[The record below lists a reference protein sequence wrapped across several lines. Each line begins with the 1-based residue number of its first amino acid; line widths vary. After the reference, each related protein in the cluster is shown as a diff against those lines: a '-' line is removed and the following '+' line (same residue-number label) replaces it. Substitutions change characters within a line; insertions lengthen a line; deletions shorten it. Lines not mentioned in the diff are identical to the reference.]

1 MGWTKSSH
9 IVVVAAY
16 IHLLFCSEF
25 GSTAHPGSSAS
36 RLHLCVSCSMLHW
49 KYTQERKKDVLLI
62 MLSSWIYL
70 STILWR
76 PVLSLSIL
84 FFRYAYFKVAWFIW
98 QICILITCIG
108 NKTIAVC
115 LTTPKA
121 SYVTV
126 GTSMHNGRRRTRRA
140 YKYQLLPVTFSHF
153 YWTFW

>member
-76 PVLSLSIL
+76 PVLVLQLCVLWGSLVYLANLYINYMYREQDYCSVFNDAQSI
-84 FFRYAYFKVAWFIW
+84 
-98 QICILITCIG
+98 IG
-108 NKTIAVC
+108 DCWDVHAQRPATYEKS
-115 LTTPKA
+115 L
-121 SYVTV
+121 
-126 GTSMHNGRRRTRRA
+126 
-140 YKYQLLPVTFSHF
+140 
-153 YWTFW
+153 